1 MIKNLSAG
9 AILLA
14 AGALF
19 AAGCGPS
26 STDTGKKTEN
36 GKPGDKDKVA
46 LTDEQKAEEAKIHE
60 SLAKLSAE
68 DRKLAEE
75 QKYCAI
81 QTKDRLGEMGAP
93 KIIKIKGETVFL
105 CCSHCEEKAMADEEK
120 TLDTVKELKEKAA
133 KEGK

>member
-1 MIKNLSAG
+1 MMRNLMGG
-9 AILLA
+9 ATLLA
-14 AGALF
+14 AAALF

-26 STDTGKKTEN
+26 STDTSKKTEN

-46 LTDEQKAEEAKIHE
+46 LTDEQKAEEAKIHD

-68 DRKLAEE
+68 DRKLAEQ

-93 KIIKIKGETVFL
+93 KKITIKGETVFL
-105 CCSHCEEKAMADEEK
+105 CCGHCEEKAMADEDATLASVK
-120 TLDTVKELKEKAA
+120 TLKEAA